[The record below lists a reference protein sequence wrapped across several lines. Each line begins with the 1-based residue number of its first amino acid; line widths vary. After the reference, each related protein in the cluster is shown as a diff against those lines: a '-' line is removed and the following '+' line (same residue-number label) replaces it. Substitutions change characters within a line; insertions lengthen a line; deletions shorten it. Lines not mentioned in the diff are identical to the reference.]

1 MKRIIFFITAFI
13 CTLQFSACV
22 KAEEQKQI
30 IPETEQSLTEPP
42 SSEIQEQESSAGTE
56 YEGTEPDAFSEVQ
69 TQWRVNICSDM
80 PQPYLEVL
88 NQYEQFMNADNR
100 NLNDESVQEKI
111 WGGEWKYLYDE
122 LGASL
127 ISWESSTEDIFYYAL
142 KDLTGDGFPELIIA
156 YKDIPYI
163 IYTYSEEGGIGME
176 YASSY
181 YTMTIYD
188 NNIVEYVSAGM
199 YSSTTYLQFQEDAGG
214 WVIADTIAVSG
225 TWDFA
230 TQSIIDK
237 EFYGGNWDGSGK
249 LDKAISEEEYL
260 QIQKKYVTKPMDFE
274 WIPFVSHNGNAWYS
288 YEKTDDFTYEYDFMA
303 SRDGQG
309 YHWWI
314 YLEAAYIMRD
324 YGKRKGYD
332 FTSDYWTVQRI
343 YPIDGGYY
351 NIVLSQN
358 NHDVTIDLLCHPHDG
373 KYLILYAQYEGGNRI
388 AGVNEIP
395 YASQLEWRDF
405 DFHETYETPSV
416 NNPYGEICE
425 ASVSSALDIALFH
438 YEQDTGYDG
447 EWHVRELFGRSPF
460 FDYLVETQNHL
471 LWVCVDIGQHDYVY
485 VAFE

>member
-88 NQYEQFMNADNR
+88 NQYEQFMNANNR

-122 LGASL
+122 LCASL

-181 YTMTIYD
+181 YTMTITSL
-188 NNIVEYVSAGM
+188 NMSAPECIHRQLTC
-199 YSSTTYLQFQEDAGG
+199 SFRKTQAAG
-214 WVIADTIAVSG
+214 
-225 TWDFA
+225 
-230 TQSIIDK
+230 
-237 EFYGGNWDGSGK
+237 
-249 LDKAISEEEYL
+249 L
-260 QIQKKYVTKPMDFE
+260 
-274 WIPFVSHNGNAWYS
+274 
-288 YEKTDDFTYEYDFMA
+288 
-303 SRDGQG
+303 
-309 YHWWI
+309 
-314 YLEAAYIMRD
+314 
-324 YGKRKGYD
+324 
-332 FTSDYWTVQRI
+332 
-343 YPIDGGYY
+343 
-351 NIVLSQN
+351 
-358 NHDVTIDLLCHPHDG
+358 
-373 KYLILYAQYEGGNRI
+373 
-388 AGVNEIP
+388 
-395 YASQLEWRDF
+395 
-405 DFHETYETPSV
+405 
-416 NNPYGEICE
+416 
-425 ASVSSALDIALFH
+425 
-438 YEQDTGYDG
+438 
-447 EWHVRELFGRSPF
+447 
-460 FDYLVETQNHL
+460 
-471 LWVCVDIGQHDYVY
+471 
-485 VAFE
+485 